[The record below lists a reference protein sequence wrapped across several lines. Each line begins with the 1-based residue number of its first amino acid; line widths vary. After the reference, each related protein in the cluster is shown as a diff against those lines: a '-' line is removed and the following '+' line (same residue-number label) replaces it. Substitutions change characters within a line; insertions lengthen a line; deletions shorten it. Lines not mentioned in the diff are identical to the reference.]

1 MTVGELIADAMTKGS
16 GKTLNRPP
24 SVSHDVRKLLLLLS
38 VSLLSPD
45 MFAEISAETIVQHSS
60 SRLIT
65 ALSEKGY
72 HDTAVSVL
80 DKIGQNK
87 SVSNSFRRKIPF
99 LRAIE
104 RVASVRKSSDWV
116 QKMRAYE
123 EARKELEF
131 LLEEQQEQSL
141 LADVAFQLG
150 MVFLDTGRLYQNAV
164 SAEYKDLSKAHEFF
178 ILAGDVFVGPRV
190 GPTALQAVE
199 VEIQDVDKLIRV
211 YRKQRSMTPDD
222 RRTLTQLEQ
231 SRETLRGRQMQVQL
245 LAAEAFSEMAECFK
259 QYSKEWVQSHEQALQ
274 RYLAV
279 YEATPNRSAGL
290 WARLEEGKTL
300 LLLGREKE
308 GQEVLLEITKLPS
321 SEGLIYQLR
330 VKAVDALLSLWLVTE
345 NIEDDESFDE
355 RLRQFVLDDSSA
367 SLASPDGLS
376 MKCRAAEL
384 LWRRFEASPI
394 APKSNRD
401 SLLADVRILARD
413 VAKTDGVHAA
423 SARRLLEK
431 LGRKDAAFAG
441 RLSQSFMAS
450 YRHAEEVLAQYRK
463 NPTDSARSE
472 ALSEFQQVL
481 KKAPAQSAEDEEQ
494 KRKQLSLLRYQFAL
508 LLYEEKRYHE
518 AVSIGELLTR
528 SSSLDPVS
536 KQAAFLTLAAWQA
549 LLKQKNTEWCDDA
562 VAQIGSIASYI
573 MRAWPRDQCSVDAA
587 EVSIDLAVRE
597 ESFEAII
604 AVIQD
609 LAESNPGRAEVLLR
623 GGVSMWH
630 LCQNMTDEQVGWT
643 SLSRRECTHRAT
655 RVLDEGLKR
664 IGRRSVLQG
673 TALEVAVAAAVARC
687 EIAVSGT
694 DKDSLD
700 LFSLLNQVKYG
711 PWRVLRDS
719 SVKLPLPVY
728 EPGLRACLQ
737 GFVKVGRYDL
747 ARQSLA
753 ALVVTVSSSQE
764 SRLRLVGT
772 CIAIVKKMIKASQD
786 RKVQESSASPRYE
799 KSGEEAELLGEL
811 LGFVKDAT
819 PQIEVLSWVALTFGR
834 LGVSDDVL
842 GTDDVLV
849 AGVRHDKRKFF
860 LEQSAATIGQILS
873 GSELRGDTQTS
884 WRRELVSVR
893 SSLGQWDE
901 AVKQMRVILSD
912 QKNARSPF
920 LQQDAAKLFQK
931 AAKKSSSFE
940 QSQNFF
946 RTAVSG
952 SRVMLTTGESVI
964 WGWGMLANRI
974 SKVAFGDRSDLA
986 ESMRRLYF
994 ESRFSLAACRLEWS
1008 QSEVD
1013 VATKVQLLHDA
1024 EADIKIESQL
1034 HPDLGGIAFKKRFE
1048 VLRMDIQQESL
1059 KVQESR
1065 Q

>member
-1 MTVGELIADAMTKGS
+1 MIPDAMTKGS

-24 SVSHDVRKLLLLLS
+24 SVSHNVRRLLLLS
-38 VSLLSPD
+38 WVSLLSSYVV
-45 MFAEISAETIVQHSS
+45 AEIILAETMVQHSS

-65 ALSEKGY
+65 ALGEKGY

-80 DKIGQNK
+80 DKLGQNK
-87 SVSNSFRRKIPF
+87 SVSNSYRRKIPL

-104 RVASVRKSSDWV
+104 RVASVQKSSDWV
-116 QKMRAYE
+116 QKLRAYG
-123 EARKELEF
+123 EARKELEC

-141 LADVAFQLG
+141 LVDAAFQLG
-150 MVFLDTGRLYQNAV
+150 MVFLDTGRLYQNVV
-164 SAEYKDLSKAHEFF
+164 STEYKDLSKAHEFF
-178 ILAGDVFVGPRV
+178 ILAGDVFVGPRA
-190 GPTALQAVE
+190 GPTALKAVE
-199 VEIQDVDKLIRV
+199 IEIQDVDKLIRV
-211 YRKQRSMTPDD
+211 YRKQKLMTPDD
-222 RRTLTQLEQ
+222 RRALTQLEQ

-259 QYSKEWVQSHEQALQ
+259 QHSEEWVQSLEQALQ

-330 VKAVDALLSLWLVTE
+330 VKAVDALLSMWLGTE
-345 NIEDDESFDE
+345 NIEDDEDFDE
-355 RLRQFVLDDSSA
+355 RLRQFVLNDSSV
-367 SLASPDGLS
+367 SLSSPDGLS
-376 MKCRAAEL
+376 MKYRAAEL
-384 LWRRFEASPI
+384 LWRRFEA
-394 APKSNRD
+394 APTASKATRD
-401 SLLADVRILARD
+401 SLLADVRILARV

-450 YRHAEEVLAQYRK
+450 YQHAEEVLAQYRK
-463 NPTDSARSE
+463 NPTESERSE
-472 ALSEFQQVL
+472 ALAELQKVL
-481 KKAPAQSAEDEEQ
+481 RKAPGQSAEDEEQ
-494 KRKQLSLLRYQFAL
+494 KRKQLSLLRYQLAL
-508 LLYEEKRYHE
+508 LFYEEKRYHE

-528 SSSLDPVS
+528 SSSLDHVS
-536 KQAAFLTLAAWQA
+536 KQAAILTLASWQA
-549 LLKQKNTEWCDDA
+549 LSEQKNTEWCRDA
-562 VAQIGSIASYI
+562 VPQIGSMSSYI

-587 EVSIDLAVRE
+587 EASIDLAVRE
-597 ESFEAII
+597 GSFEAII

-609 LAESNPGRAEVLLR
+609 LAEGSPGRDEVLLR

-630 LCQNMTDEQVGWT
+630 LCQDMTDEQAGRT
-643 SLSRRECTHRAT
+643 NLSQKECTHRAA
-655 RVLDEGLKR
+655 RVLDEGLGG
-664 IGRRSVLQG
+664 IGRRSVLHG

-694 DKDSLD
+694 NKDSLD

-719 SVKLPLPVY
+719 TVKLPLPVY

-753 ALVVTVSSSQE
+753 ALLVTASSSQE

-772 CIAIVKKMIKASQD
+772 CIAIAEKMIKVSQD
-786 RKVQESSASPRYE
+786 RKEQESLASPRDE
-799 KSGEEAELLGEL
+799 VSGDEAELLGEL
-811 LGFVKDAT
+811 LDFVKDAT

-834 LGVSDDVL
+834 LGVSGDA
-842 GTDDVLV
+842 LV
-849 AGVRHDKRKFF
+849 AGVRDDKRKFF
-860 LEQSAATIGQILS
+860 LEQSAATIRQILS

-920 LQQDAAKLFQK
+920 LQQDAAELFQK
-931 AAKKSSSFE
+931 AAKNSPSFE
-940 QSQNFF
+940 QSQIFF

-952 SRVMLTTGESVI
+952 SRVTLTTGESVV
-964 WGWGMLANRI
+964 WGWGVLANRV

-986 ESMRRLYF
+986 DSMRRLYF

-1008 QSEVD
+1008 QSVVD
-1013 VATKVQLLHDA
+1013 VATKIKLLHDA

-1034 HPDLGGIAFKKRFE
+1034 HPGLGGIAFKKRFE
-1048 VLRMDIQQESL
+1048 ELRMNIQQEFL
-1059 KVQESR
+1059 KIQESK

>member
-1 MTVGELIADAMTKGS
+1 MIPDAMTKGS
-16 GKTLNRPP
+16 GKTVNRPP
-24 SVSHDVRKLLLLLS
+24 SVSHDVRRLLLLS
-38 VSLLSPD
+38 WVSLLSSYVV
-45 MFAEISAETIVQHSS
+45 AEIILAETMVQHSS

-65 ALSEKGY
+65 ALGEKGY

-80 DKIGQNK
+80 DKLGQNK
-87 SVSNSFRRKIPF
+87 SVSNSFRRKIPL

-116 QKMRAYE
+116 QKMRAYG
-123 EARKELEF
+123 EARKELEY
-131 LLEEQQEQSL
+131 LLEEEQEQSL
-141 LADVAFQLG
+141 LADAAFQLG

-164 SAEYKDLSKAHEFF
+164 STEYMDLNKAHEFF
-178 ILAGDVFVGPRV
+178 LLAGGVFVGPRT
-190 GPTALQAVE
+190 GPTALKAVE
-199 VEIQDVDKLIRV
+199 IEIQDVDRLIGA
-211 YRKQRSMTPDD
+211 YRKQRLITPDD
-222 RRTLTQLEQ
+222 RRALTQLEQ

-259 QYSKEWVQSHEQALQ
+259 QHSKEWVQSLEQALQ

-330 VKAVDALLSLWLVTE
+330 VKAVDALLSMWLGTE
-345 NIEDDESFDE
+345 NIEDDEDFDE
-355 RLRQFVLDDSSA
+355 RLRQFVLSDSSV
-367 SLASPDGLS
+367 SLPSPDGLS

-384 LWRRFEASPI
+384 LWRRFEA
-394 APKSNRD
+394 APTASKSTRD
-401 SLLADVRILARD
+401 SLLADIRILARD

-423 SARRLLEK
+423 SARKLLEK
-431 LGRKDAAFAG
+431 LGRKDAAFAW
-441 RLSQSFMAS
+441 RLGQSFMAS
-450 YRHAEEVLAQYRK
+450 YQHAEKVLTQFRK
-463 NPTDSARSE
+463 NPTDSERSKAVAE
-472 ALSEFQQVL
+472 LQQVL
-481 KKAPAQSAEDEEQ
+481 RKAPDQPAEDEEQ
-494 KRKQLSLLRYQFAL
+494 KRKQLSLLRYQLAL

-518 AVSIGELLTR
+518 AVSIGELLTK
-528 SSSLDPVS
+528 SSSLDLVS
-536 KQAAFLTLAAWQA
+536 KQAAILTLAAWQA
-549 LLKQKNTEWCDDA
+549 LSEQKNTGWCDGA
-562 VAQIGSIASYI
+562 VSQIVDMASYI
-573 MRAWPRDQCSVDAA
+573 MHRWPRDQCSVDAA
-587 EVSIDLAVRE
+587 EVRIGLAVRE
-597 ESFEAII
+597 ASFEAII

-609 LAESNPGRAEVLLR
+609 LAEGSPGRDEVLLR

-630 LCQNMTDEQVGWT
+630 LCQNTTDEEAGRT
-643 SLSRRECTHRAT
+643 SLSRRECTHRAI
-655 RVLDEGLKR
+655 RVLDEGLDG

-673 TALEVAVAAAVARC
+673 AALEVAVAAAVARC
-687 EIAVSGT
+687 EIAVSGA

-700 LFSLLNQVKYG
+700 VFSLLNQVKYG

-747 ARQSLA
+747 ARQSLV
-753 ALVVTVSSSQE
+753 ALSVNASSNE
-764 SRLRLVGT
+764 EARLRLVGT
-772 CIAIVKKMIKASQD
+772 CIAIVEKMIKTSQD
-786 RKVQESSASPRYE
+786 RKEQESPASPRGE
-799 KSGEEAELLGEL
+799 MSGDEAELLGEL
-811 LGFVKDAT
+811 LNFVKDAT

-834 LGVSDDVL
+834 LGVSGDVL
-842 GTDDVLV
+842 G
-849 AGVRHDKRKFF
+849 AGVRDDTRKFF
-860 LEQSAATIGQILS
+860 LEQSAATIRKILS
-873 GSELRGDTQTS
+873 SSDLRGDAQTS

-893 SSLGQWDE
+893 SSLGQWDD

-920 LQQDAAKLFQK
+920 LQQDAAELFQK
-931 AAKKSSSFE
+931 AAKNSQDFE

-946 RTAVSG
+946 RTAVAG
-952 SRVMLTTGESVI
+952 SRVMLPTGESVV
-964 WGWGMLANRI
+964 WGWGVLAKRV

-994 ESRFSLAACRLEWS
+994 ESRFSLAACRLEWA
-1008 QSEVD
+1008 QSEID

-1034 HPDLGGIAFKKRFE
+1034 HPGLGGIAFKKSFE
-1048 VLRMDIQQESL
+1048 VLRIDIQQEFL
-1059 KVQESR
+1059 KIQESR